1 MKKILILIGIFFIV
15 FGISIVVFQK
25 INEPFGSEELVKDR
39 DILLTGYSNKT
50 IYIPEGKTV
59 FVSVDLA
66 YYHPPSLNITY
77 PPSVNFYIFKEEDY
91 EENRNEPLLQLLNQ
105 SIGGFIEHFHT
116 LKSGNYIFVLEG
128 YSSIDRYDIFYESSF
143 SPFYIYMIGI
153 IILLIGC
160 SLAAYGYR
168 KMKL

>member
-1 MKKILILIGIFFIV
+1 MKKIFFIGIFFIV

-39 DILLTGYSNKT
+39 DIQLTGYSNKT
-50 IYIPEGKTV
+50 LYIPEGKTV
-59 FVSVDLA
+59 FVSANLA
-66 YYHPPSLNITY
+66 YYQPSSLNMTY
-77 PPSVNFYIFKEEDY
+77 TPSVNFYIFKEED
-91 EENRNEPLLQLLNQ
+91 RNEPLLKLLNQ
-105 SIGGFIEHFHT
+105 SIAGFIEHFHT
-116 LKSGNYIFVLEG
+116 SKSGNYIFVLEG

-143 SPFYIYMIGI
+143 SPFYMYVIGI

-160 SLAAYGYR
+160 SLVAYGYR